1 MLIVYLQSVEE
12 FDNTVVEIKKMKFGG
27 RGESLFQYM
36 ESGKLKMIKERMRSH
51 LKIVSGLGFPPK
63 PCTQNAN
70 EGANNIIKRNLKKLS
85 MI

>member
-1 MLIVYLQSVEE
+1 MW
-12 FDNTVVEIKKMKFGG
+12 
-27 RGESLFQYM
+27 
-36 ESGKLKMIKERMRSH
+36 SH

>member
-1 MLIVYLQSVEE
+1 
-12 FDNTVVEIKKMKFGG
+12 MKFGG

-36 ESGKLKMIKERMRSH
+36 ESGKLKMIKERMRSY